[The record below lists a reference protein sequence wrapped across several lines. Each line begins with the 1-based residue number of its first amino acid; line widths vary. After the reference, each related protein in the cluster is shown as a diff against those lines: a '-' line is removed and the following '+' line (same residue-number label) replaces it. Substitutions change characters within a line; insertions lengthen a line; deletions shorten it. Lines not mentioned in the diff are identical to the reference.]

1 MKKGYPVELREKVV
15 NFVMKQGKSMKLASR
30 VFEVSYETVR
40 NWVRKYRETGKVEG
54 EAKETKPYKL
64 DWEVLRKEV
73 EENPDSYLEER
84 ARKFGVAI
92 STIWNALKRMG
103 IKRRK
108 KSRRYEEQKAEEVE
122 KYQEKLAQV
131 EEGKRVYLDEFGIDQ
146 KITRE

>member
-15 NFVMKQGKSMKLASR
+15 NYVMKQGKSMKLASR

-54 EAKETKPYKL
+54 EVKEVKPYKL
-64 DWEVLRKEV
+64 DWEMLRKDV

-84 ARKFGVAI
+84 SRKFGVGI

-103 IKRRK
+103 ATK
-108 KSRRYEEQKAEEVE
+108 KSRRYQEQKAEERE
-122 KYQEKLAQV
+122 KYEEKRAQV
-131 EEGKRVYLDEFGIDQ
+131 EESNRVYLDEFGVDQ
-146 KITRE
+146 KSTRE